1 MELVAVLRSL
11 FKLRFRNFPLGD
23 FGGRG
28 NIGCADHIGMVE
40 MATLATQKDSTNKT
54 IAFFYMPA
62 LRARPAR
69 VSRIDGDHRN
79 AGRFRFVFNEPSK
92 FGERPFRHPVPLSFP
107 EPYPLADA
115 CQFFNSN
122 AAIRACGFL
131 NDPLRDAMVG
141 VRLESTLPTGEVSQ
155 LAPDLLGT
163 FSGSFPLGRF
173 LLKGA
178 ARLSIVLSDFF
189 DFVAGVDFTVA
200 VSGDI
205 HNPEINANEVG
216 YRYRC
221 FVWHINS
228 NQQKPLPVLPPN
240 EIGLPLVEAE
250 SLTLALSHQERHDH
264 ATFERQQRD
273 AINVLERHDAT
284 VIGHGGVFSENGLD
298 ILVPAVGSANMANAE
313 RGHLR
318 G

>member
-69 VSRIDGDHRN
+69 VSRVDGDHRN
-79 AGRFRFVFNEPSK
+79 AGQFRFVFNEPSK

-131 NDPLRDAMVG
+131 NDLLRDAMVG

-178 ARLSIVLSDFF
+178 ARLSIVLPEFF
-189 DFVAGVDFTVA
+189 DLVAGIDFTIA
-200 VSGDI
+200 VSCDI
-205 HNPEINANEVG
+205 HNPEVNADEVG
-216 YRYRC
+216 CRYRR
-221 FVWHINS
+221 FVRHVNS
-228 NQQKPLPVLPPN
+228 GEQKPLPIPPPN
-240 EIGLPLVEAE
+240 EIGLPFGEVE
-250 SLTLALSHQERHDH
+250 SLLLALAHHERHNH
-264 ATFERQQRD
+264 ATFESQQ
-273 AINVLERHDAT
+273 
-284 VIGHGGVFSENGLD
+284 
-298 ILVPAVGSANMANAE
+298 
-313 RGHLR
+313 
-318 G
+318 